1 MIDPE
6 DLQNKLEDHEERI
19 RLLESNINSLECRS
33 GPKIEVQEWKIP
45 EKPSGEIAVEAHS
58 QAVEDDMAEP
68 TREMTLEEYAKESA
82 NILARIPDPAAGMA
96 EAFASNVSDA
106 LIEKITNEGD
116 PDYRVILK
124 HIQDS
129 WMTTDRVLPA
139 DHFFDAIEHCLECA
153 GEHAI
158 IAMLRRLELQIGAE
172 LHQHT
177 IEYERAILTAN
188 DMADSYEAEP
198 DREHPL
204 TVGEFW
210 RCCAHG
216 LRVLEDSPELIGIT
230 SEHLKAPMKRGISA
244 SLFLFHMRS
253 LCFTL
258 SEWYGCFREP
268 QKERNPGGVTGDEP
282 YSIAGGK

>member
-58 QAVEDDMAEP
+58 QAVEDD
-68 TREMTLEEYAKESA
+68 
-82 NILARIPDPAAGMA
+82 MA

-177 IEYERAILTAN
+177 IEYERAIL
-188 DMADSYEAEP
+188 
-198 DREHPL
+198 
-204 TVGEFW
+204 
-210 RCCAHG
+210 
-216 LRVLEDSPELIGIT
+216 
-230 SEHLKAPMKRGISA
+230 
-244 SLFLFHMRS
+244 
-253 LCFTL
+253 
-258 SEWYGCFREP
+258 
-268 QKERNPGGVTGDEP
+268 
-282 YSIAGGK
+282 